1 MRVDE
6 GLSMALLEVS
16 GLTRDFGGLR
26 AVSSL
31 SFNVDTGEVLGLIGP
46 NGAGKTTVFN
56 LITGFLRPTSG
67 DIRLDGRSISG
78 LKPHDVVRIGIART
92 FQIVKPFPN
101 LSVRD
106 NVALA
111 ALVRIN
117 NREKADAE
125 AVRTLT
131 LVGLGDKLN
140 MPASDLTLSDQKHM
154 EMARALAT
162 GPRLLLLDEP
172 LAGLN
177 LHETEKACGLIQ
189 KIRDSGITVVL
200 VEHVMKAIMRI
211 SDRIIVIRQGAKI
224 ADGPPSEVVNDPGV
238 ITAYFGKRG
247 A

>member
-1 MRVDE
+1 
-6 GLSMALLEVS
+6 MALLEVS

-31 SFNVDTGEVLGLIGP
+31 SFTVDAGEILGLIGP

-67 DIRLDGRSISG
+67 DIRLNGRSISG
-78 LKPHDVVRIGIART
+78 LRPHAVVRSGIART

-101 LSVRD
+101 LSVRE

-111 ALVRIN
+111 ALVRAN
-117 NREKADAE
+117 DRGKADAE
-125 AVRTLT
+125 AVRTVT
-131 LVGLGDKLN
+131 QVGLGDRLDV
-140 MPASDLTLSDQKHM
+140 PASDLTLSGQKRM

-177 LHETEKACGLIQ
+177 PRETEEACGLVQ

-211 SDRIIVIRQGAKI
+211 SNRVVVIRQGAKI
-224 ADGPPSEVVNDPGV
+224 ADGPPSDIVNDPGV